1 MDGGGYNIKRGT
13 RKINIIHNEKNRS
26 EKRMIELKNVS
37 KAYDNKKII
46 DSLSCSFEYGKT
58 YVLTGKSGIG
68 KTTLLRVMS
77 GLEKYSGSIT
87 GLKNMRKTFLFP
99 EDRLLE
105 NLTASENIR
114 FVYPEFSNEKE
125 WFSRFLLDGC
135 EKMKIGEMSTG
146 MKRRLSLMRAFAYSG
161 DVFFLDE
168 PTNGLDPK
176 TAQTILKTMRELLKG
191 KTAFIISH
199 SERDVTNLADCE
211 IVLNSQPVS
220 ELIFR

>member
-1 MDGGGYNIKRGT
+1 
-13 RKINIIHNEKNRS
+13 
-26 EKRMIELKNVS
+26 MIELKNVS

-46 DSLSCSFEYGKT
+46 DSLTCSFEHGKT

-114 FVYPEFSNEKE
+114 FVYPEFKDEKE

-135 EKMKIGEMSTG
+135 ESMEIGEMSTG

-168 PTNGLDPK
+168 PTNGLDAQ
-176 TAQTILKTMRELLKG
+176 TAQTILKTMKEMLKG

-199 SERDVTNLADCE
+199 SERDAAYLADSK
-211 IVLNSQPVS
+211 IVLDSQPVCN
-220 ELIFR
+220 LIFK

>member
-1 MDGGGYNIKRGT
+1 
-13 RKINIIHNEKNRS
+13 
-26 EKRMIELKNVS
+26 MIEFENVS
-37 KAYDNKKII
+37 KSYGDKKII

-58 YVLTGKSGIG
+58 YVLTGKSGVG

-77 GLEKYSGSIT
+77 GLEKYSGKIT
-87 GLKNMRKTFLFP
+87 GLENMRKTFLFP

-114 FVYPEFSNEKE
+114 FVYPEFSNKKE

-135 EKMKIGEMSTG
+135 EEMKIGEMSTG
-146 MKRRLSLMRAFAYSG
+146 MKRRLSLMRAFVFSG

-168 PTNGLDPK
+168 PTNGLDPE
-176 TAQTILKTMRELLKG
+176 TAQTILKTMKELLKG

-199 SERDVTNLADCE
+199 SKRDAANLADCE

-220 ELIFR
+220 ELTYIL